1 MSEETKNTAELTDKQ
16 LEKVA
21 GGGFGLSELGCGR
34 SYSLKIITL
43 NPKGIIVYEF
53 ADKASRQV
61 GTYPKEAKVLAGV
74 YEGNGWFY
82 LDRKSNP
89 IAGYVLASDSKWF

>member
-21 GGGFGLSELGCGR
+21 GGGFGLSELVCGR
-34 SYSLKIITL
+34 SYSLKIIT
-43 NPKGIIVYEF
+43 NPTGIIVYEF

-61 GTYPKEAKVLAGV
+61 GTYSKEAKVLAGV

-89 IAGYVLASDSKWF
+89 IAGYVLASDFQWF